1 MWEPTP
7 PYGMPSPL
15 LVACCGLPGVG
26 KSTVSAYVAEQL
38 PAARH
43 RSDEVRHD
51 LFDDPKYT
59 PAEGRRTYEEL
70 LDRTRA
76 GLDAGEAVV
85 VDGTFKHVRD
95 RDRIVSVAAET
106 GATAR
111 FVHVTCP
118 PTLVRDRLRS
128 RTDDASDADVDV
140 YRQHREQFEPL
151 DREHVTVDNS
161 GSLEDT
167 YRQVDRRL
175 LPNRD

>member
-1 MWEPTP
+1 
-7 PYGMPSPL
+7 MPSPL

-38 PAARH
+38 PATRH

-51 LFDDPKYT
+51 LFDDPEYT
-59 PAEGRRTYEEL
+59 PAEGRRTYDEL

-85 VDGTFKHVRD
+85 VDGTFKHADD
-95 RDRIVSVAAET
+95 RDRVVSIAAET
-106 GATAR
+106 GATLR
-111 FVHVTCP
+111 LVHVTCP
-118 PTLVRDRLRS
+118 PAVVRDRLRS

-140 YRQHREQFEPL
+140 YQQHREQFEPL

-175 LPNRD
+175 LPGRD

>member
-1 MWEPTP
+1 MH
-7 PYGMPSPL
+7 SPL

-51 LFDDPKYT
+51 LFDDPEYT
-59 PAEGRRTYEEL
+59 PAEGRRTYDEL
-70 LDRTRA
+70 LNRTRA

-85 VDGTFKHVRD
+85 VDGTFKHVDD
-95 RDRIVSVAAET
+95 RDRIVSVAVET
-106 GATAR
+106 GVTAR

-118 PTLVRDRLRS
+118 PAVVRDRLRS

-140 YRQHREQFEPL
+140 YRKHREQFEPL
-151 DREHVTVDNS
+151 DREHVAIDNS

-167 YRQVDRRL
+167 YRQVDRHL
-175 LPNRD
+175 LSDPD